1 MSEVLHDFHDRSYK
15 DLFSHPEM
23 IKDLLTGFVQEDFI
37 EDIDFSDFQKVGTTY
52 ILEEYQ
58 KRETDLIIRLNL
70 KGQEAYLY
78 ILIELQ
84 STPDKY
90 IALRVLEYLLTFY
103 QDLLKQKKDLPD
115 KLPSV
120 FPIVLYTGK
129 DPFNCAVSLEELIDK
144 PYKRLMKY
152 VPRFEY
158 YKIAINEI
166 NEGKYGELIGLENIV
181 AACFNLVRA
190 EKKEKTLEAF
200 ERLVEI
206 SKEHR
211 DYLIRAIEMW
221 LRQFFKRKGI
231 EVGEI
236 SLSGG
241 RTMIEDVIDQIYEE
255 GIVKGKQEGILEGV
269 EKGKLDM
276 VKKLLKKGFSIEELA
291 DIAEVQ
297 VEELKKALA
306 E

>member
-1 MSEVLHDFHDRSYK
+1 M
-15 DLFSHPEM
+15 
-23 IKDLLTGFVQEDFI
+23 
-37 EDIDFSDFQKVGTTY
+37 
-52 ILEEYQ
+52 
-58 KRETDLIIRLNL
+58 
-70 KGQEAYLY
+70 
-78 ILIELQ
+78 
-84 STPDKY
+84 
-90 IALRVLEYLLTFY
+90 
-103 QDLLKQKKDLPD
+103 
-115 KLPSV
+115 
-120 FPIVLYTGK
+120 
-129 DPFNCAVSLEELIDK
+129 
-144 PYKRLMKY
+144 
-152 VPRFEY
+152 PRFEY

-181 AACFNLVRA
+181 AACFNLVKA

>member
-276 VKKLLKKGFSIEELA
+276 AKKLLKKGFSIEELA

>member
-181 AACFNLVRA
+181 AACFNLVKA

-276 VKKLLKKGFSIEELA
+276 AKKLLKKGFSIEELA